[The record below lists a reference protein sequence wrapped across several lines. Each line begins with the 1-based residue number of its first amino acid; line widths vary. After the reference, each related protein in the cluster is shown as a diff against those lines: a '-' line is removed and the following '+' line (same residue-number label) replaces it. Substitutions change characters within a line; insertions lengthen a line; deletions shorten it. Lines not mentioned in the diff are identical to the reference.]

1 MLLKALNKLVETVT
15 VVKDGARAVINKTEA
30 GKWALNGWDAV
41 TGDGPEEEEE
51 EEEEE
56 VADPQ

>member
-51 EEEEE
+51 E